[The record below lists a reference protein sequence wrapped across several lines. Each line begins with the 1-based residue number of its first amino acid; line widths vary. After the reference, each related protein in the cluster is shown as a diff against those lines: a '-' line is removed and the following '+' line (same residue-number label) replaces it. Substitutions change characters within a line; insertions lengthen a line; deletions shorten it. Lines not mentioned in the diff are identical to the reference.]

1 MGPIHA
7 EIKLNNPQQA
17 AIASISTLVDPAG
30 QDLVPRDPCGPVSM
44 AKGFAAQ

>member
-1 MGPIHA
+1 MGLVHA
-7 EIKLNNPQQA
+7 EIKLNNPQHA

-30 QDLVPRDPCGPVSM
+30 QNLVPRDPRGPVSM